1 MSITWN
7 VHQPDYFSTLTSVA
21 YNGSITESD
30 ATHVRFGSQNEYF
43 EFEGSF
49 TGSPASAGTVSGFRL
64 YKDGALVLDASG
76 YSMSFEALIDAMKTA
91 LDNRGPYI
99 DLLFGGPMVVNGS
112 PLADELLGGAFDDS
126 LFGRG
131 GDDFLLGRGGSDLL
145 KGGPGNDGL
154 YGGDGKDTLKGG
166 GGDDRLGGG
175 LGRDKL
181 VGGPGDD
188 SFAFGPEFARGDVDR
203 IVKFKPGH
211 DTIELYLDGI
221 ATNHQLEKGQFHR
234 GQSAHDG
241 DDLVIYNKKSGSLL
255 IDFDG
260 TGGAEQVKFAKVDP
274 GLKLSHSDFDLMTLG

>member
-131 GDDFLLGRGGSDLL
+131 GDDPLLGRGGSDLL

-221 ATNHQLEKGQFHR
+221 ATNHQPGE
-234 GQSAHDG
+234 
-241 DDLVIYNKKSGSLL
+241 
-255 IDFDG
+255 G
-260 TGGAEQVKFAKVDP
+260 TIPSRAERPRWRRSRHLQQEEWVAPD
-274 GLKLSHSDFDLMTLG
+274 